1 MRDYSDDIEF
11 INETMPDV
19 DYSIEFD
26 DISDDA
32 QDAENIL
39 QVQFENHLTANNVKY
54 TSTDD
59 IGGITIY
66 IDEDAD
72 KIGLTYLGREYMS
85 QFSDFELEI
94 NISVCRGL
102 RLKDKL
108 DPSVLTPEELD
119 MADLAVMSAIE
130 LSERG
135 VDLDARFPDIN

>member
-1 MRDYSDDIEF
+1 MLPSLYLDNLTTTENRPMNNMMDR
-11 INETMPDV
+11 P
-19 DYSIEFD
+19 
-26 DISDDA
+26 DIS
-32 QDAENIL
+32 EL
-39 QVQFENHLTANNVKY
+39 LF
-54 TSTDD
+54 
-59 IGGITIY
+59 

-72 KIGLTYLGREYMS
+72 KIGLTDLGREYMS